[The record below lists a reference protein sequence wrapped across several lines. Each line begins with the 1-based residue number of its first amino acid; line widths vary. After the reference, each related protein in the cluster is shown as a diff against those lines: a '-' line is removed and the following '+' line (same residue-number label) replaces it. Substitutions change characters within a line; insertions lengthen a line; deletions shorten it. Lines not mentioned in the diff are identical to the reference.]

1 MFVSVATWA
10 LCYPILELLFSERG
24 CLRFSTSNNS
34 LKSSFL
40 HNCILWGGGEETNSL
55 HIFKWKLE
63 SRIFKYG
70 IHLHLTT
77 KSRNLSFTLYRE
89 IFSFL
94 KKPVLR
100 VFESLPKRDLVDSE
114 NHLVQS
120 VTLFNE
126 FFFFTILFHS
136 QTYLHQNNYILG
148 HLITFWHLKYI
159 W

>member
-10 LCYPILELLFSERG
+10 LCYPMLELLFPETG

-34 LKSSFL
+34 LKISFL
-40 HNCILWGGGEETNSL
+40 HNCILLRGGVKETTSL

-63 SRIFKYG
+63 CRIFKYG
-70 IHLHLTT
+70 IHLHVTT

-120 VTLFNE
+120 VTLFHE
-126 FFFFTILFHS
+126 FFSLPFHFTPKP
-136 QTYLHQNNYILG
+136 TYIR
-148 HLITFWHLKYI
+148 ITTY
-159 W
+159 